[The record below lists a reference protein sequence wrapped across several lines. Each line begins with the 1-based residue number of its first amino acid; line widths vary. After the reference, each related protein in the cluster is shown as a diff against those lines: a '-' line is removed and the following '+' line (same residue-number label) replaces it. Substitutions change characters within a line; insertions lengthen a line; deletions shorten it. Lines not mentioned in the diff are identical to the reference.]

1 MSTFRLFLIQLL
13 TTCSHSSLDSFS
25 FTSKPR
31 NRRDYWCPYFPRSSI
46 FLDLNSSWDSKYVT
60 FPSKLVISS
69 FNFSMDASLAF
80 SFSSNVDIFSVKFF
94 IRALDSSIKLL
105 RESISLFVTR
115 FLIGSSK

>member
-25 FTSKPR
+25 FTSKPM
-31 NRRDYWCPYFPRSSI
+31 NRRDYRCPYFTRSSI

-105 RESISLFVTR
+105 RESISLFDTR